1 MIKIEETQVCGM
13 EAAIRGMRNPKRSWC
28 KSDSTFNDFSGCP
41 GYDVGPNDLNL
52 MKRLVLAGNDHSKF
66 MRMINVYCDITAPTY
81 FVQELDTYKIGTVRN
96 SCSFQHKGV
105 YKPFDIYDFSVNDEH
120 IYDILDPKK
129 IKKEHPRIMKEC
141 RENDFRVYTCGD
153 RKYRVYKNSKI
164 ISESYTHFYN
174 NMNHTFKE
182 REVIPSQM
190 PAGYYEVNLGGRMHH
205 EKWLLHRLVAEV
217 WMKDSYFDG
226 AEINHKD
233 GNKGNNDVSNL
244 EWVTHSEN
252 EIHKH
257 QNGLSGR
264 TIRTNYLAWKAGM
277 KLSVL
282 DRIDIKKM
290 YDNGATYSELKEK
303 YSVSTSTIYSAL
315 HDCYNENDE
324 LFWIANHYEDLLHT
338 LNELRDKYLDTNDY
352 NYFREIRQLL
362 PMGYN
367 YQFTWMANY
376 AVLRN
381 IYHSRKNHAL
391 TEWHEFCDWIE
402 SLPYSELITIKRNK
416 NE

>member
-13 EAAIRGMRNPKRSWC
+13 EAAIRGMRNPKRSWY
-28 KSDSTFNDFSGCP
+28 KSDSTFNGTNSS

-96 SCSFQHKGV
+96 SCSFQHTGTTE
-105 YKPFDIYDFSVNDEH
+105 PFNINQFSVNDER
-120 IYDILDPKK
+120 IYEILDPKK
-129 IKKEHPRIMKEC
+129 IKREHPRVILEC
-141 RENDFRVYTCGD
+141 GDDEFRIYECGD
-153 RKYRVYKNSKI
+153 RKYRVYKNSRVV
-164 ISESYTHFYN
+164 SEEFTHFYN
-174 NMNHTFKE
+174 NMDHTFKE
-182 REVIPSQM
+182 REMIPTQT
-190 PAGYYEVNLGGRMHH
+190 PCGYYELNLGGRMYH

-233 GNKGNNDVSNL
+233 GNKGNNDLSNL

-252 EIHKH
+252 ELHKH
-257 QNGLSGR
+257 RNGLSGN
-264 TIRTNYLAWKAGM
+264 TIRTDYLRWKNG
-277 KLSVL
+277 LVISVY
-282 DRIDIKKM
+282 DRYQIKKQ
-290 YDNGATYSELKEK
+290 YDAGSTYAELKEK
-303 YSVSTSTIYSAL
+303 YGVSTSSIYAAL
-315 HDCYNENDE
+315 HDIYCENDD
-324 LFWIANHYEDLLHT
+324 LFRMANQYESLLEI
-338 LNELRDKYLDTNDY
+338 LNELRDRYIDTNDY
-352 NYFREIRQLL
+352 NCFREIRQLL